1 MHVDSSPDTFPLCEN
16 LLSMRCNI
24 TYVREV
30 TVKPDNC
37 SLIAAKR
44 LEPGD
49 KGLRSRS
56 FEASALWLQGADLRG
71 WQPPDT
77 SLA

>member
-24 TYVREV
+24 TYVRGRREV

-49 KGLRSRS
+49 MYS
-56 FEASALWLQGADLRG
+56 E
-71 WQPPDT
+71 T
-77 SLA
+77 